1 MVWCTETKHD
11 EIAAKFKELTDR
23 KDLCV
28 VLITQT
34 IAQEIRY
41 LIKEYTQTIPTVL
54 EIPSKN
60 VPYDE
65 AKDLVLQRVK
75 KMLGRD

>member
-1 MVWCTETKHD
+1 MAETKHD
-11 EIAAKFKELTDR
+11 EIASKFKELTDR
-23 KDLCV
+23 KDICV

-41 LIKEYTQTIPTVL
+41 LIKDYTQTIPTVL

-65 AKDLVLQRVK
+65 SKDLVLQRVK